1 MYVPTTINAAPI
13 NVVSFRASPNMKYPA
28 EAAKTSDKYLIGVTR
43 PVSAI
48 LRDWVSK
55 IFAYP
60 PAKPNITNKK
70 VSYKDGIIQ
79 PLTIVAKPIN
89 IDKREK

>member
-1 MYVPTTINAAPI
+1 MKPAPTK
-13 NVVSFRASPNMKYPA
+13 VVNLSSSPNIKYPA

-48 LRDWVSK
+48 LKDWVSK

-60 PAKPNITNKK
+60 PAKPNTTNKK

-89 IDKREK
+89 IDNSEK